1 MNPAAR
7 IATNSFFINDFPKND
22 FPKFGESSFRESL
35 YSNEAM
41 DSYLERLRQELEDA
55 IGGASPSALAQAPVG
70 KWSAAQI
77 LEHLFLTYK
86 NTNRGLAKCLEG
98 GAPLVTRA
106 TLKARVGKLIVVNLG
121 HMPAGRKAPER
132 AIPRGMPPEEVQ
144 QAVAPELQR
153 MGSGLDDCERRFG
166 AGTKIMDNP
175 FLGPLTANEW
185 RKFHWVHGRH
195 HARQIRERIG
205 KP

>member
-1 MNPAAR
+1 
-7 IATNSFFINDFPKND
+7 
-22 FPKFGESSFRESL
+22 
-35 YSNEAM
+35 M

-55 IGGASPSALAQAPVG
+55 IGGASPSALAQAPAG

-86 NTNRGLAKCLEG
+86 NTNRGMAKCLEH

-106 TLKARVGKLIVVNLG
+106 TLKQRLATLIVVNLG
-121 HMPAGRKAPER
+121 YLPGGRKAPER
-132 AIPRGMPPEEVQ
+132 TTPRGMSPEEVQ
-144 QAVAPELQR
+144 QAIAPELQR

-166 AGTKIMDNP
+166 TRTKIMDHP
-175 FLGPLTANEW
+175 ILGPLTAGEW

-195 HARQIRERIG
+195 HARQIRERMG
-205 KP
+205 KF